1 MCRVKRLKYPLA
13 AVAVAVLVLAP
24 MTAAAATPTP
34 NPSLDTILAK
44 PPSTDFNELTTS
56 ALNGAFTAHDWA
68 TLNGSGSA
76 ATDTENALNHDGFV
90 AGYGKTWAQVS
101 SGHALIEAVM
111 AFNGGQGA
119 RKALTGLE
127 AGDKSDPAYKH
138 SVTVSGI
145 DPYYGAHF
153 VDSSN
158 NVVEDLFAFAK
169 GNDVFGVLFVSDKDD
184 VATLAVTQ
192 AKAQFAAAPESTIP
206 SSQWP
211 ENTSPASSFPVAA
224 FAIAVAFVIV
234 VVGLIAFLALRRRS
248 APAMAGAY
256 GMPAAYGTPGAP
268 DAMGAPGAIDAQGAP
283 AGAVQMSPDGNYW
296 WDGQAWKDAAHEAP
310 PAAQR
315 SGDGTLWWDGANWR
329 PVPQAA
335 AEQPPAS

>member
-1 MCRVKRLKYPLA
+1 MCRVNRLKYPLA
-13 AVAVAVLVLAP
+13 VVAIAAFALAP
-24 MTAAAATPTP
+24 MTAAASPSP
-34 NPSLDTILAK
+34 SPSLDTVLAK
-44 PPSTDFNELTTS
+44 PPGADFNVLTTS
-56 ALNGAFTAHDWA
+56 SLNGAFTAHDWA

-111 AFNGGQGA
+111 AFNGAQGA

-127 AGDKSDPAYKH
+127 AGDKSDSAYKH
-138 SVTVSGI
+138 ANTVSGI

-153 VDSSN
+153 VDSTN

-184 VATLAVTQ
+184 ISALAATQ
-192 AKAQFAAAPESTIP
+192 AKAQFDAAPDSTIP

-211 ENTSPASSFPVAA
+211 ENVSPASSFPVAA
-224 FAIAVAFVIV
+224 FGIAVAFVV
-234 VVGLIAFLALRRRS
+234 VVIALIAFLALRRRS
-248 APAMAGAY
+248 TPAMAGAY
-256 GMPAAYGTPGAP
+256 GMPGMPGAIGAP
-268 DAMGAPGAIDAQGAP
+268 DTGVA

-296 WDGQAWKDAAHEAP
+296 WDGQAWKDAAAEAP
-310 PAAQR
+310 PGAQR
-315 SGDGTLWWDGANWR
+315 SSDGTLWWDGRNWR
-329 PVPQAA
+329 PLSGATA
-335 AEQPPAS
+335 AEQPPTA

>member
-1 MCRVKRLKYPLA
+1 MCRVNRPKYPLIVA
-13 AVAVAVLVLAP
+13 AIAVFALSPLS
-24 MTAAAATPTP
+24 AAAASPSP
-34 NPSLDTILAK
+34 NPSLDTVLAR
-44 PPSTDFNELTTS
+44 PPSADFNELTTS

-76 ATDTENALNHDGFV
+76 ATDTENALNRDGFV

-127 AGDKSDPAYKH
+127 AGDKSDSAYKH
-138 SVTVSGI
+138 SITLSGI

-153 VDSSN
+153 VDTTN

-184 VATLAVTQ
+184 VAALAATQ
-192 AKAQFAAAPESTIP
+192 AKAQYDTAPASTIP
-206 SSQWP
+206 TSDWP
-211 ENTSPASSFPVAA
+211 ENASPRSSFPTGA
-224 FAIAVAFVIV
+224 FAIAVGFVVV

-248 APAMAGAY
+248 TAAMAGAY
-256 GMPAAYGTPGAP
+256 GMAGMAGAAGSP
-268 DAMGAPGAIDAQGAP
+268 DMT

-296 WDGQAWKDAAHEAP
+296 WDGQTWRDAAHEAP
-310 PAAQR
+310 PGAQR
-315 SGDGTLWWDGANWR
+315 SSDGTLWWDGRNWR
-329 PVPQAA
+329 PVQAA
-335 AEQPPAS
+335 SPEQPPTA

>member
-1 MCRVKRLKYPLA
+1 MCRVNRLKYPLTVVAIA
-13 AVAVAVLVLAP
+13 AFALAP
-24 MTAAAATPTP
+24 MAVAAS
-34 NPSLDTILAK
+34 PSPSPGLDTVLAK
-44 PPSTDFNELTTS
+44 PPSADFNELTTS

-68 TLNGSGSA
+68 NLNGSGAA
-76 ATDTENALNHDGFV
+76 ATDTENALKNDGFV

-127 AGDKSDPAYKH
+127 AGDKSDSAYKH
-138 SVTVSGI
+138 ANTLSGI

-153 VDSSN
+153 VDTSN

-184 VATLAVTQ
+184 ISALAATQ
-192 AKAQFAAAPESTIP
+192 AKAQYAAAPDSTIP

-211 ENTSPASSFPVAA
+211 ENASSPSSFPVAA
-224 FAIAVAFVIV
+224 FGIAVAFVV
-234 VVGLIAFLALRRRS
+234 VVIALIAFLALRRRS

-256 GMPAAYGTPGAP
+256 GMQGMSGMPGSMGAP
-268 DAMGAPGAIDAQGAP
+268 D

-296 WDGQAWKDAAHEAP
+296 WDGQGWKDAAAEAP
-310 PAAQR
+310 PGAQR
-315 SGDGTLWWDGANWR
+315 SSDGTLWWDGQKWR
-329 PVPQAA
+329 SVPGASA
-335 AEQPPAS
+335 PEQPPTA

>member
-1 MCRVKRLKYPLA
+1 MCRVNRLQYPLA
-13 AVAVAVLVLAP
+13 AIAIAAFALAP
-24 MTAAAATPTP
+24 MTAAAAPSP
-34 NPSLDTILAK
+34 NPSLDTVLAK
-44 PPSTDFNELTTS
+44 PPGTDFNVLTTS

-68 TLNGSGSA
+68 TLNGSGSG

-90 AGYGKTWAQVS
+90 AGYGKTWAQVK

-111 AFNGGQGA
+111 AFHGGQGA

-127 AGDKSDPAYKH
+127 AGDKSDAAYKH
-138 SVTVSGI
+138 ANTVSGI

-153 VDSSN
+153 VDTSN
-158 NVVEDLFAFAK
+158 NVVEDLFAFVK

-184 VATLAVTQ
+184 VATLTATQ
-192 AKAQFAAAPESTIP
+192 AKAQYAAAPDSTIP

-211 ENTSPASSFPVAA
+211 ENVSPAASFPVAA

-234 VVGLIAFLALRRRS
+234 VVGLIAFLALRRRTPTM
-248 APAMAGAY
+248 APAYGVPGAY
-256 GMPAAYGTPGAP
+256 GMPAAAGPMATP
-268 DAMGAPGAIDAQGAP
+268 DA
-283 AGAVQMSPDGNYW
+283 AGGVQMSPDGNYW
-296 WDGQAWKDAAHEAP
+296 WDGQAWKDAAHETP

-329 PVPQAA
+329 PVSQAPA
-335 AEQPPAS
+335 PEQPPTG